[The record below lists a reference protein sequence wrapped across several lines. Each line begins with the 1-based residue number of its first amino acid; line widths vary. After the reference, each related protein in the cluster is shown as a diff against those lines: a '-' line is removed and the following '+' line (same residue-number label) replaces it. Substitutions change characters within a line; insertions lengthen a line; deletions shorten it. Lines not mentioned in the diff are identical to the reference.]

1 MKHYQLTFKNPGS
14 TGFVWAYAIA
24 EDMSHAAAL
33 MRLEYPKVPD
43 RNILITPLTEDAFRT
58 ETNASDDPI
67 IFAPNDNPSDI
78 PADFQHYQGGIYL
91 APSEPSKVWFAI
103 KKVLETAGEEPTD
116 EMCGALA
123 TQMID
128 IYAEKGITAILLE
141 E

>member
-1 MKHYQLTFKNPGS
+1 MKHYQLTSNNPGIS
-14 TGFVWAYAIA
+14 GFGVAYAIA
-24 EDMSHAAAL
+24 EDMDQAAAL
-33 MRLEYPKVPD
+33 MRLEYPEVPD
-43 RNILITPLTEDAFRT
+43 TDITITPIT
-58 ETNASDDPI
+58 ETAFNTETPSSVDPI
-67 IFAPNDNPSDI
+67 ILAPSDNPSDI
-78 PADFQHYQGGIYL
+78 PGDFHHYQGGIYL

-128 IYAEKGITAILLE
+128 VYAEKGITAILLE